1 MRPSHA
7 LLLLLCTAALADDTT
22 YEFGGHTKLRLVGQT
37 FPDNSLFRD
46 LAGSSVLD
54 GEGDLRLNF
63 TAANSGWKIA
73 ADYQLFALRGDGIEL
88 NQQLGDLGGL
98 VPDRFPDD
106 QRRAVDLTRVLHEG
120 SNNVIAQRL
129 DRLWLGYTSEKTVL
143 RLGRQ
148 ALSWG
153 NGLFYSPMDLINPFD
168 PATIDTEFKTGDDM
182 LYLQYLRDSG
192 DDVQAAAVFRRD
204 PLSGDVESGQ
214 ATTALKYHGF
224 IGEHEFD
231 VLVARSYDDWVFG
244 IGGVRSVGGAVL
256 RGDVVVTD
264 TDSDTFVQAVANI
277 SYSWIWGGKNVSGAL
292 EYYFSEFGQRGGRY
306 DPVSLA
312 ANPELLLRLARGELF
327 TLGRNYLAGSV
338 MIELSPLWTVTPTV
352 LANVDDPSALL
363 QLVTQYSLSDNMTF
377 LGSLNVPLGSSGT
390 EFGGIDAGIADRY
403 LATDVG
409 IFAQLAWYF

>member
-7 LLLLLCTAALADDTT
+7 LLLLLASAALADDTA
-22 YEFGGHTKLRLVGQT
+22 YEFGGHTKGRLVGQT

-46 LAGSSVLD
+46 LAGSNVLD
-54 GEGDLRLNF
+54 AEGDLRL
-63 TAANSGWKIA
+63 TLAAGRSGWNFA

-88 NQQLGDLGGL
+88 SHQLGDLGGL
-98 VPDRFPDD
+98 VPGRFPDD
-106 QRRAVDLTRVLHEG
+106 QRRAVDLTSVLHDG
-120 SNNVIAQRL
+120 SDNVIAHRL
-129 DRLWLGYTSEKTVL
+129 DRLWLGYTSEKAVV

-168 PATIDTEFKTGDDM
+168 PAAVDTEFKNGDDM
-182 LYLQYLRDSG
+182 LYLQYLRYSG

-204 PLSGDVESGQ
+204 PLSGDVVSGQ
-214 ATTALKYHGF
+214 GTTALKYHGF
-224 IGEHEFD
+224 VGEHEFD

-277 SYSWIWGGKNVSGAL
+277 SYSWIWGGKNMSGAL
-292 EYYFSEFGQRGGRY
+292 EYYFSEFGQRSGRY
-306 DPVSLA
+306 DPASLA
-312 ANPELLLRLARGELF
+312 GNPDLLLRLARGELF
-327 TLGRNYLAGSV
+327 TLGRSYLAGSL

-352 LANVDDPSALL
+352 LANVDDPSGLL

-377 LGSLNVPLGSSGT
+377 LGSLNIPLGASGT
-390 EFGGIDAGIADRY
+390 EFGGVDAGVADRY
-403 LATDVG
+403 LATDLG
-409 IFAQLAWYF
+409 IFTQLAWYF